1 MALRHNHYEAAFEAY
16 LRFRRIPY
24 IAVDE
29 AKRSFVEEASLKS
42 VDFLVSVLGGDN
54 FLVDVKG
61 RRYPTT
67 EKGNRW
73 ENWVTAEDV
82 DSLLAWEEVF
92 GSSHR
97 GLFVFAYD
105 VAETHLEDFEALF
118 QFRDR
123 EYAFFG
129 VVACD
134 YRAVMTQRSP
144 RWNTVSVARRPFAAL
159 RFPIDELITSRRP
172 PPAASDPDRSPANAD
187 EVPF

>member
-1 MALRHNHYEAAFEAY
+1 M
-16 LRFRRIPY
+16 
-24 IAVDE
+24 
-29 AKRSFVEEASLKS
+29 
-42 VDFLVSVLGGDN
+42 
-54 FLVDVKG
+54 
-61 RRYPTT
+61 
-67 EKGNRW
+67 
-73 ENWVTAEDV
+73 TAEDV

-159 RFPIDELITSRRP
+159 RFPIDELITSRRTDS
-172 PPAASDPDRSPANAD
+172 AASDPDRSPANAD

>member
-67 EKGNRW
+67 
-73 ENWVTAEDV
+73 
-82 DSLLAWEEVF
+82 
-92 GSSHR
+92 
-97 GLFVFAYD
+97 
-105 VAETHLEDFEALF
+105 
-118 QFRDR
+118 
-123 EYAFFG
+123 
-129 VVACD
+129 
-134 YRAVMTQRSP
+134 
-144 RWNTVSVARRPFAAL
+144 
-159 RFPIDELITSRRP
+159 
-172 PPAASDPDRSPANAD
+172 
-187 EVPF
+187 